1 MDKRIIDQIAQMVSE
16 ELRNENSLT
25 ATAKGVL
32 KNIGDFKEP
41 LRYAAS
47 ETFKNTSAGTVL
59 NAAAG
64 LFLRIAE
71 RQIESHLVENA
82 DNIAS
87 KIVPDIPFDGDVIE
101 GLMQRTFAKIIKDQA
116 DEVAALIVD
125 AVREQFLSILSS
137 NTELQ
142 EALQEA
148 MGRASKVAKTPP
160 DATKDEKKAAN
171 KRARKAAK
179 EDSKKEDLE
188 EAHCGREEDEEEDVP
203 YGIPPADY
211 GDVDDLLLP
220 GEEISDED
228 REKMAQ
234 KRRKFSIPMTE
245 EADPVEAAEDAIE
258 AMPEDEQEKV
268 LNALLDKLGTG
279 DLQEAKGNPVLKALL
294 NLPGGRDLAAM
305 FMASVDRD
313 TPTKLRLLAAF
324 AILNFIS
331 PVDAGTFMG
340 LDFLGPLGAI
350 DDILLLRRMFKKF
363 EKAGLPSEKHHDKL
377 QLAAGEELSPERS
390 AAQELEKAKDLAQ
403 GRGRAAI
410 AQDKMRKLEEN
421 KFADLRNTFGRF
433 LVKG

>member
-1 MDKRIIDQIAQMVSE
+1 MSVTGKIIELVEE
-16 ELRNENSLT
+16 ELKNENALSKTLDS
-25 ATAKGVL
+25 AKNVVKKLG
-32 KNIGDFKEP
+32 KNIGDEVEDFVDRP
-41 LRYAAS
+41 VTYAAG
-47 ETFKNTSAGTVL
+47 EVL
-59 NAAAG
+59 KDGPAAEALRAATD

-71 RQIESHLVENA
+71 SKIKDLLVENA
-82 DNIAS
+82 DDIAS
-87 KIVPDIPFDGDVIE
+87 RVVPDIPFDGDVIE
-101 GLMQRTFAKIIKDQA
+101 GLMQRKFSEIIVDQA
-116 DEVAALIVD
+116 DEIAAMVVGMLKE
-125 AVREQFLSILSS
+125 RYLSALSS
-137 NTELQ
+137 DTNLQ
-142 EALQEA
+142 EALHEA
-148 MGRASKVAKTPP
+148 
-160 DATKDEKKAAN
+160 
-171 KRARKAAK
+171 
-179 EDSKKEDLE
+179 
-188 EAHCGREEDEEEDVP
+188 
-203 YGIPPADY
+203 
-211 GDVDDLLLP
+211 VDQ
-220 GEEISDED
+220 GG
-228 REKMAQ
+228 
-234 KRRKFSIPMTE
+234 
-245 EADPVEAAEDAIE
+245 DPVEAAEDAIE
-258 AMPEDEQEKV
+258 AMPEDEQDKV
-268 LNALLDKLGTG
+268 LNALLDKLGAD
-279 DLQEAKGNPVLKALL
+279 DLQEAKGNPVLKTLL

>member
-1 MDKRIIDQIAQMVSE
+1 MGESTMDKRIIDQIAQMVSE
-16 ELRNENSLT
+16 ELKNENSLT

-47 ETFKNTSAGTVL
+47 ETFKNTSAGAVL
-59 NAAAG
+59 DAAAG
-64 LFLRIAE
+64 LFLRIAA
-71 RQIESHLVENA
+71 RQIESHLIENA
-82 DNIAS
+82 DDIAS

-101 GLMQRTFAKIIKDQA
+101 GLMQRAFAKIIKDQA

-171 KRARKAAK
+171 KKARKAAK
-179 EDSKKEDLE
+179 EDSKKEDLD
-188 EAHCGREEDEEEDVP
+188 EA
-203 YGIPPADY
+203 
-211 GDVDDLLLP
+211 
-220 GEEISDED
+220 
-228 REKMAQ
+228 K
-234 KRRKFSIPMTE
+234 
-245 EADPVEAAEDAIE
+245 DPVETAEDAIE
-258 AMPEDEQEKV
+258 AMPEDEQDKV
-268 LNALLDKLGTG
+268 LNVLLDKLGTG

-324 AILNFIS
+324 AILNFVS

-340 LDFLGPLGAI
+340 LEFLGPLTAL
-350 DDILLLRRMFKKF
+350 DDLVLLRRMLKKF

-377 QLAAGEELSPERS
+377 QLAAGEELSADRS
-390 AAQELEKAKDLAQ
+390 AAQELEKTKDLAQ
-403 GRGRAAI
+403 GRGRAAV
-410 AQDKMRKLEEN
+410 AKDKMRNLEEN
-421 KFADLRNTFGRF
+421 KLADLKGTFDRF

>member
-1 MDKRIIDQIAQMVSE
+1 MNKRMIDQIAQMVSE

-59 NAAAG
+59 TAAAG

-71 RQIESHLVENA
+71 RQIESHLIENA

-101 GLMQRTFAKIIKDQA
+101 GLMQRAFAKIIKDQA
-116 DEVAALIVD
+116 DEVASLIVD

-148 MGRASKVAKTPP
+148 MGRASKTTKTPP

-179 EDSKKEDLE
+179 EDSKKKDLD
-188 EAHCGREEDEEEDVP
+188 EA
-203 YGIPPADY
+203 
-211 GDVDDLLLP
+211 
-220 GEEISDED
+220 
-228 REKMAQ
+228 Q
-234 KRRKFSIPMTE
+234 
-245 EADPVEAAEDAIE
+245 DPVEAAEDAIE
-258 AMPEDEQEKV
+258 AMPEDEQDKV

-305 FMASVDRD
+305 YMAINDRD
-313 TPTKLRLLAAF
+313 TPKKLRLLAAF

-410 AQDKMRKLEEN
+410 AKDKMRNLEEG
-421 KFADLRNTFGRF
+421 KLTDLRSTFGRF
-433 LVKG
+433 W

>member
-1 MDKRIIDQIAQMVSE
+1 MDKRIIDQISQMVLE

-59 NAAAG
+59 TAAAG

-71 RQIESHLVENA
+71 RQIESHLIENA

-101 GLMQRTFAKIIKDQA
+101 GLMQRAFAKIIKDQA

-137 NTELQ
+137 NAELQ

-148 MGRASKVAKTPP
+148 MGRASKTTKTPP

-179 EDSKKEDLE
+179 EDSKKKDLD
-188 EAHCGREEDEEEDVP
+188 EA
-203 YGIPPADY
+203 
-211 GDVDDLLLP
+211 
-220 GEEISDED
+220 
-228 REKMAQ
+228 Q
-234 KRRKFSIPMTE
+234 
-245 EADPVEAAEDAIE
+245 DPVEAAEDAIE
-258 AMPEDEQEKV
+258 AMPEDEQDKV
-268 LNALLDKLGTG
+268 LNALLDKLGAD

-331 PVDAGTFMG
+331 PVDAGTFMA
-340 LDFLGPLGAI
+340 LDFFGPLAAI

-410 AQDKMRKLEEN
+410 AKDKMRNLEEG
-421 KFADLRNTFGRF
+421 KLTDLRSTFGRF
-433 LVKG
+433 W

>member
-16 ELRNENSLT
+16 ELKNENSLT

-47 ETFKNTSAGTVL
+47 ETFKNTSAGAVL
-59 NAAAG
+59 DAAAG
-64 LFLRIAE
+64 LFLRIAA
-71 RQIESHLVENA
+71 RQIESHLIENA
-82 DNIAS
+82 DDIAS

-101 GLMQRTFAKIIKDQA
+101 GLMQRAFAKIIKDQA

-171 KRARKAAK
+171 KKARKAAK
-179 EDSKKEDLE
+179 EDSKKEDLD
-188 EAHCGREEDEEEDVP
+188 EA
-203 YGIPPADY
+203 
-211 GDVDDLLLP
+211 
-220 GEEISDED
+220 
-228 REKMAQ
+228 K
-234 KRRKFSIPMTE
+234 
-245 EADPVEAAEDAIE
+245 DPVETAEDAIE
-258 AMPEDEQEKV
+258 AMPEDEQDKV
-268 LNALLDKLGTG
+268 LNVLLDKLGTG

-324 AILNFIS
+324 AILNFVS

-340 LDFLGPLGAI
+340 LEFLGPLTAL
-350 DDILLLRRMFKKF
+350 DDLVLLRRMLKKF

-377 QLAAGEELSPERS
+377 QLAAGEELSADRS
-390 AAQELEKAKDLAQ
+390 AAQELEKTKDLAQ
-403 GRGRAAI
+403 GRGRAAV
-410 AQDKMRKLEEN
+410 AKDKMRNLEEN
-421 KFADLRNTFGRF
+421 KLADLKGTFDRF

>member
-1 MDKRIIDQIAQMVSE
+1 MDKRMIDQIALMVSE
-16 ELRNENSLT
+16 ELQNENSVA
-25 ATAKGVL
+25 ATAKGIL
-32 KNIGDFKEP
+32 KNIGDLKEP

-47 ETFKNTSAGTVL
+47 NTSTGTVL
-59 NAAAG
+59 SAAAG

-71 RQIESHLVENA
+71 RQIESHLIENA
-82 DNIAS
+82 DDIAS

-101 GLMQRTFAKIIKDQA
+101 GLMQRAFAKIIKDQA

-125 AVREQFLSILSS
+125 AVREQFLSVLSS

-148 MGRASKVAKTPP
+148 
-160 DATKDEKKAAN
+160 
-171 KRARKAAK
+171 
-179 EDSKKEDLE
+179 
-188 EAHCGREEDEEEDVP
+188 
-203 YGIPPADY
+203 
-211 GDVDDLLLP
+211 
-220 GEEISDED
+220 
-228 REKMAQ
+228 AQ
-234 KRRKFSIPMTE
+234 LT
-245 EADPVEAAEDAIE
+245 EADPIDTAEDAIE
-258 AMPEDEQEKV
+258 AMDDAAQDKI
-268 LNALLDKLGTG
+268 LNVLLDKIGAD

-324 AILNFIS
+324 AVLNFIS

-340 LDFLGPLGAI
+340 LEFLGPLTAL
-350 DDILLLRRMFKKF
+350 DDLVLLRRMLKKF

-377 QLAAGEELSPERS
+377 QLAAGEELSADRA

-403 GRGRAAI
+403 GRGRAAV

-421 KFADLRNTFGRF
+421 KFADLKGTFDRF

>member
-1 MDKRIIDQIAQMVSE
+1 MGESTMDKRIIDQIAQMVSE

-188 EAHCGREEDEEEDVP
+188 EAHCGREEDE
-203 YGIPPADY
+203 
-211 GDVDDLLLP
+211 
-220 GEEISDED
+220 
-228 REKMAQ
+228 
-234 KRRKFSIPMTE
+234 
-245 EADPVEAAEDAIE
+245 
-258 AMPEDEQEKV
+258 
-268 LNALLDKLGTG
+268 
-279 DLQEAKGNPVLKALL
+279 
-294 NLPGGRDLAAM
+294 
-305 FMASVDRD
+305 
-313 TPTKLRLLAAF
+313 
-324 AILNFIS
+324 
-331 PVDAGTFMG
+331 
-340 LDFLGPLGAI
+340 
-350 DDILLLRRMFKKF
+350 
-363 EKAGLPSEKHHDKL
+363 
-377 QLAAGEELSPERS
+377 
-390 AAQELEKAKDLAQ
+390 
-403 GRGRAAI
+403 
-410 AQDKMRKLEEN
+410 
-421 KFADLRNTFGRF
+421 
-433 LVKG
+433 

>member
-16 ELRNENSLT
+16 ELKNENSLT

-47 ETFKNTSAGTVL
+47 ETFKNTSAGAVL
-59 NAAAG
+59 DAAAG
-64 LFLRIAE
+64 LFLRIAA
-71 RQIESHLVENA
+71 RQIESHLIENA
-82 DNIAS
+82 DDIAS

-101 GLMQRTFAKIIKDQA
+101 GLMQRAFAKIIKDQA

-171 KRARKAAK
+171 KKARKAAK
-179 EDSKKEDLE
+179 EDSKKEDLD
-188 EAHCGREEDEEEDVP
+188 EA
-203 YGIPPADY
+203 
-211 GDVDDLLLP
+211 
-220 GEEISDED
+220 
-228 REKMAQ
+228 K
-234 KRRKFSIPMTE
+234 
-245 EADPVEAAEDAIE
+245 DPVETAEDAIE
-258 AMPEDEQEKV
+258 AMPEDEQDKV
-268 LNALLDKLGTG
+268 LNVLLDKLGTG

-340 LDFLGPLGAI
+340 LEFLGPLTAL
-350 DDILLLRRMFKKF
+350 DDLVLLRRMLKKF

-377 QLAAGEELSPERS
+377 QLAAGEELSADRS
-390 AAQELEKAKDLAQ
+390 AAQELEKTKDLAQ
-403 GRGRAAI
+403 GRGRAAV
-410 AQDKMRKLEEN
+410 AKDKMRNLEEN
-421 KFADLRNTFGRF
+421 KLADLKGTFDRF